1 MLAYSRRPNAGN
13 NRMSQFSAPVRLSP
27 IQIPER
33 GRARKGRGSF
43 PLLFSPF
50 QLGGLLLP
58 NRVVMAP
65 MSSSLADLNG
75 FVTPELIAFI
85 QARAV
90 GGTGLIVVEFTCVD
104 ARYGLGELRQPRLD
118 SDDYIAGHAAL
129 VNSITSTGARAC
141 LQLHMPGQY
150 IIPGTASKGMPVAPS
165 DVYARNGKQSARA
178 MTSEE
183 VSQLVTRFADG
194 ARRAVAAGYE
204 AIEIHGAHGYLPMAF
219 MSPHKNQRND
229 AWGGDFDRRLA
240 FPIAIIA
247 AIKKEIGPSRP
258 LIYRVSAAEFVE
270 SGLSITDMELIVP
283 CLAQAGCDALHVS
296 TGSVEGA
303 LDKIVDPMSSHEG
316 WRFPLGRRLREASG
330 LPVIAVGPVRW
341 PETAERALKDGDAD
355 LIALGRPLLAD
366 PAWPRKAGAGRLED
380 ITPCTNCNWCM
391 ERLREHAAIAC
402 AENPAT
408 GRELE
413 DLSNMRPATGKVA
426 VVIGAGPGGLHAALE
441 FDLRGFD
448 THLFE
453 ARSEIGGGLLVSA
466 APPFKEPLYW
476 YWHHLGHRLANSNV
490 YVHIGVRATAADVL
504 ALNPDLVVVATGTRS
519 RPWPLESE
527 GGALPVHDAT
537 DVLNGDV
544 APDVLGTT
552 CGLPVIV
559 YGGGETGCET
569 AEFLSARGMAVTLV
583 TRSALNELA
592 RSAESIY
599 RRQLRARLAGNPLI
613 EVIPHGTITQLRDE
627 GLVVQLASGESRVVA
642 AASLVVAQG
651 REPADELVDGLR
663 VTGVACEVIGDAHA
677 VGRIGDAVHAGHAA
691 VRKLAAGLASKAC
704 AG

>member
-1 MLAYSRRPNAGN
+1 MSRPA
-13 NRMSQFSAPVRLSP
+13 APVRRIP

-33 GRARKGRGSF
+33 GRARIGQGSY

-75 FVTPELIAFI
+75 FATPELIAFI
-85 QARAV
+85 RARAD

-118 SDDYIAGHAAL
+118 SDNYIAGHADIVKAIRATD
-129 VNSITSTGARAC
+129 SRAC

-150 IIPGTASKGMPVAPS
+150 IIPGTAKHDMAVAPS
-165 DVYARNGKQSARA
+165 DVYARSGKQSARA
-178 MTSEE
+178 MTSDE
-183 VSQLVTRFADG
+183 VAELVTCFAAG

-219 MSPHKNQRND
+219 MSPRKNRRND
-229 AWGGDFDRRLA
+229 AWGGDSHRRLA
-240 FPIAIIA
+240 FPLAIVR
-247 AIKKEIGPSRP
+247 AIKKEIGPLRP

-270 SGLSITDMELIVP
+270 SGLTIADMERIVP
-283 CLAQAGCDALHVS
+283 HLAQAGCDALHVS
-296 TGSVEGA
+296 TGAVEGA

-316 WRFPLGRRLREASG
+316 WRFPLGRRLRKASG

-341 PETAERALKDGDAD
+341 PETAERALADGDAD
-355 LIALGRPLLAD
+355 LVALGRPLLAD
-366 PAWPRKAGAGRLED
+366 PAWARKAVAGRLQD

-391 ERLREHAAIAC
+391 ERLREHAAIGC
-402 AENPAT
+402 AENPTT

-413 DLSNMRPATGKVA
+413 DLPHARSASGKIA

-441 FDLRGFD
+441 SDLRGFQ

-453 ARSEIGGGLLVSA
+453 ARGNVGGGLLVSA
-466 APPFKEPLYW
+466 APPLKEPLYW
-476 YWHHLGHRLANSNV
+476 YWHHLGHRLASSNV
-490 YVHIGVRATAADVL
+490 HVHLGVHATAAGVL

-519 RPWPLESE
+519 RPWPLASQ
-527 GGALPVHDAT
+527 GSALLVHDAT

-544 APDVLGTT
+544 APDMLDAA

-569 AEFLSARGMAVTLV
+569 AEFLAARGVAVKLV

-599 RRQLRARLAGNPLI
+599 RRQLRVRLANNPLI
-613 EVIPHGTITQLRDE
+613 DVIPHGTITQLRDE
-627 GLVVQLASGESRVVA
+627 GLVVQLASGESCIVA

-651 REPADELVDGLR
+651 REPANELVEGLR
-663 VTGVACEVIGDAHA
+663 AAGVACEVIGDADA

-691 VRKLAAGLASKAC
+691 VRKLAAGLALE
-704 AG
+704 AGAS